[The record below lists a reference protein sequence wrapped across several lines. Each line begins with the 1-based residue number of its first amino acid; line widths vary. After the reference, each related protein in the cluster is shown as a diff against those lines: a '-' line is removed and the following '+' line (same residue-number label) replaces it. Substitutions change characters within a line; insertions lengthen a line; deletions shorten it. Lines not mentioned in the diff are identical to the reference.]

1 MRKIKIFDTTLRDG
15 EQSPGV
21 SLTMDEK
28 LAIAEHLSLLKVDV
42 IEAGFPI
49 SSSSDFES
57 VKNIAQKIRDVEIAA
72 LARANYKDI
81 DCAWEALKEAE
92 QPRIHVF
99 IATSPIHMKYKLK
112 MSEEQVMERALEAV
126 KYAAKYTNNVEFSA
140 EDASRSELE
149 FLYKLF
155 EKVIEA
161 GASVINVP
169 DTVGYVI
176 PQEFGEFIKKIKE
189 NTRNIDKIELSVHC
203 HNDLG
208 MATANTLAALKEG
221 ADQAEVAVNGIGERA
236 GNAALE
242 EVLMALV
249 TRKDYFEDLVVT
261 QDTTKILKLSNMV
274 SQFTGMVV
282 QPNKAIVGKN
292 AFAHESGIHQDGVIK
307 ERTTYEIMKAESIG
321 LNSNKL
327 ILGKHSGRHALKEFL
342 TSSGYTVDEETFEKL
357 FLKFKDLASKKK
369 NLNSLDV
376 EALINDEL
384 YKTEDY
390 FKLKYLSVTT
400 GNTTLPTATIK
411 ITRGEELIEKAA
423 CSGDGPI
430 DAIFKAINEIVG
442 EENITLISYKIEGV
456 TEGTDALGETT
467 VKLQI
472 EDEVYVGHSVETDI
486 TQASTLAYLNA
497 LNKYMAKKLQTTKK

>member
-1 MRKIKIFDTTLRDG
+1 
-15 EQSPGV
+15 
-21 SLTMDEK
+21 
-28 LAIAEHLSLLKVDV
+28 
-42 IEAGFPI
+42 
-49 SSSSDFES
+49 
-57 VKNIAQKIRDVEIAA
+57 
-72 LARANYKDI
+72 
-81 DCAWEALKEAE
+81 
-92 QPRIHVF
+92 
-99 IATSPIHMKYKLK
+99 
-112 MSEEQVMERALEAV
+112 
-126 KYAAKYTNNVEFSA
+126 
-140 EDASRSELE
+140 
-149 FLYKLF
+149 
-155 EKVIEA
+155 
-161 GASVINVP
+161 
-169 DTVGYVI
+169 
-176 PQEFGEFIKKIKE
+176 
-189 NTRNIDKIELSVHC
+189 
-203 HNDLG
+203 
-208 MATANTLAALKEG
+208 
-221 ADQAEVAVNGIGERA
+221 
-236 GNAALE
+236 
-242 EVLMALV
+242 
-249 TRKDYFEDLVVT
+249 
-261 QDTTKILKLSNMV
+261 MV

-357 FLKFKDLASKKK
+357 FIKFKDLASKKK
-369 NLNSLDV
+369 NLNPLDV

-411 ITRGEELIEKAA
+411 IARGEDLIEKAA

-430 DAIFKAINEIVG
+430 DAIFKAINEIAE

-467 VKLQI
+467 VKLKI
-472 EDEVYVGHSVETDI
+472 GEDVYVGHSVETDI

-497 LNKYMAKKLQTTKK
+497 LNKYMTKKLQTTKK